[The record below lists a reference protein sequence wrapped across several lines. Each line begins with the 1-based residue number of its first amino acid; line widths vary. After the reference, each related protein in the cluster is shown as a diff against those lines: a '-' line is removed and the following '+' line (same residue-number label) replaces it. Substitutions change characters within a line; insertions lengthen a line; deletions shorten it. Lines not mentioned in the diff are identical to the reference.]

1 MKSIIESLKA
11 EVQAEPAKFCS
22 DSSEPILDTLYWHY
36 CEDVGIETAES
47 RAARANLNQALD
59 FLPVEKINEIYLL
72 AIALSAESER
82 AAFISGV
89 RLGVQLAMET
99 QGPIADSTITA

>member
-1 MKSIIESLKA
+1 MKSIIKKLKA
-11 EVQAEPAKFCS
+11 EVRADPARFCS

-47 RAARANLNQALD
+47 KTARNDFNAALE
-59 FLPVEKINEIYLL
+59 FLSTEKTNEIYLL
-72 AIALSAESER
+72 AIALSAETER

-89 RLGVQLAMET
+89 KLGVQLVMEME
-99 QGPIADSTITA
+99 

>member
-1 MKSIIESLKA
+1 MKNIIEKLKA
-11 EVQAEPAKFCS
+11 EVRADPARFCS

-47 RAARANLNQALD
+47 KAARANFNTALE
-59 FLPVEKINEIYLL
+59 FLSTEQTNEIYLL
-72 AIALSAESER
+72 AIALSAETER

-89 RLGVQLAMET
+89 KLGVQLAMEL
-99 QGPIADSTITA
+99 QNPMSDLTIDE